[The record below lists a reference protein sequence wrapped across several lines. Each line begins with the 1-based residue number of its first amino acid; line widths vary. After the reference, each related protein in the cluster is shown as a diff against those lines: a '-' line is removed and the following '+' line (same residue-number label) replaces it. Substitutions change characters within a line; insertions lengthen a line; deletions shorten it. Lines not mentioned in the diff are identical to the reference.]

1 MTDDEVLELYER
13 EHKSDLEKTIRGKYP
28 WLEDRGLLED
38 ILQEAAIVFWQNYQ
52 RRVDIKNWGGYLYKF
67 ALNASVHAYRLL
79 VRAEAQL
86 KEEELGQRI
95 PLDEVEDKKALP
107 PDEEAIRQERRDR
120 KKRMFGDVLR
130 EFVRYCETTK
140 AEVEEKLARRRMKEV
155 YERFLRGEDPK
166 SIAGSM
172 GIDRNY
178 VDQLKKRARDWV
190 FEAVSTSDENESVFV
205 SLFKALEVRPR
216 RPREAEIRYIGEFVR
231 WLVREG
237 GAMCPTRLRLA
248 QYVASEAERR
258 EGIFDDVR
266 YHVQTAN
273 CPVCQL
279 EIDALRAGP
288 E

>member
-1 MTDDEVLELYER
+1 
-13 EHKSDLEKTIRGKYP
+13 
-28 WLEDRGLLED
+28 
-38 ILQEAAIVFWQNYQ
+38 
-52 RRVDIKNWGGYLYKF
+52 
-67 ALNASVHAYRLL
+67 
-79 VRAEAQL
+79 
-86 KEEELGQRI
+86 
-95 PLDEVEDKKALP
+95 
-107 PDEEAIRQERRDR
+107 
-120 KKRMFGDVLR
+120 MFGDVLR